1 MTSTFRQL
9 RYIPLFI
16 MGFSASY
23 NAAAQTSTSPEL
35 LDILVEK
42 QILTESQ
49 AEEIRQ
55 AEKER
60 RSVNNAVVDIG
71 SGGLKV
77 KSADGRSSFQ
87 FGGRLHADAA
97 VHDHEELAGQQDG
110 IDGTQIRRARLYAK
124 GDIGKQWSYL
134 IEADFAGN
142 KTSLKDA
149 TLGYHFSGLPLTVT
163 VGNQKQAVSM
173 EIEESSNDIPFIERS
188 LVAGITTPYFDRAIG
203 ITAASGGDNWHFKT
217 GLFGDGV
224 SDGDADEGTGFGL
237 RATYAPIVSRTSLLH
252 VGGSFGLRNT
262 SDDGLAN
269 GKSPGFSYKTTNFSD
284 LKPVSASIA
293 DMEQVQTG
301 VFELAAMCGPWT
313 FQSEYAVTDVSR
325 ETGDDLSFSAY
336 YAQVA
341 YLINGQRR
349 YKAPEGEFKYPS
361 INADFNPEQG
371 HWGAVELAARLDHID
386 LEDGDISGGEA
397 DRITLALNW
406 YLNRN
411 VRMMLDYSHSYEL
424 KGGALQ
430 NVNGELADDI
440 DTYAM
445 RVQLSF

>member
-1 MTSTFRQL
+1 MTSTFRQF

-16 MGFSASY
+16 MGLSSSY
-23 NAAAQTSTSPEL
+23 HAAAQTATSPEL

-42 QILTESQ
+42 QILTETQ
-49 AEEIRQ
+49 AQEIRQ
-55 AEKER
+55 AEQQRKAAG
-60 RSVNNAVVDIG
+60 SATVDIG

-97 VHDHEELAGQQDG
+97 VHDHEDLAGQQDG
-110 IDGTQIRRARLYAK
+110 IDGTQLRRARLYAK
-124 GDIGKQWSYL
+124 GSIGKQWSYL

-149 TLGYHFSGLPLTVT
+149 NVSYHFSDLPLTVT

-188 LVAGITTPYFDRAIG
+188 LVAAITTPYFDRAIG
-203 ITAASGGDNWHFKT
+203 ITAASGGDNWHLKT

-224 SDGDADEGTGFGL
+224 SDGGDDEGTGFGL
-237 RATYAPIVSRTSLLH
+237 RASYAPILGDTTLLH
-252 VGGSFGLRNT
+252 VGGSVGLRNT

-293 DMEQVQTG
+293 DMKQVQTG
-301 VFELAAMCGPWT
+301 VFELAAMNGPWM
-313 FQSEYAVTDVSR
+313 FQSEFAATDVSR
-325 ETGDDLSFSAY
+325 ETGGDLSFSAY

-341 YLINGQRR
+341 YMINGQRR
-349 YKAPEGEFKYPS
+349 YKASEGEFKYPS
-361 INADFNPEQG
+361 INADFNPDQG
-371 HWGAVELAARLDHID
+371 HWGAVELAARFDHID
-386 LEDGDISGGEA
+386 LEDDNITGGEA
-397 DRITLALNW
+397 DRLTLALNW

-411 VRMMLDYSHSYEL
+411 VRMMLDYSRSFEL
-424 KGGALQ
+424 QGGALQ
-430 NVNGELADDI
+430 NANGELADNI
-440 DTYAM
+440 DSYAM